1 MSQMNKEQA
10 IYILS
15 NSVELAQKKG
25 TFLLQEA
32 SLLKKA
38 VDFFNKDVK
47 EKPDF
52 GSSETPDIVATNLL
66 LQGVQKA
73 QSHRECPY
81 NLHDA
86 ALLFEV
92 FEFLVKNSGKDVAQ
106 NVNLGSSSKKDS
118 KTKKSAVS
126 ALQAS
131 RVDEESEE
139 SEEDDNEI
147 RPITAKSKGKE
158 RA

>member
-1 MSQMNKEQA
+1 MNKEQA

-15 NSVELAQKKG
+15 NSIELAQKKG

-106 NVNLGSSSKKDS
+106 NVNLGSSSSSKKDS
-118 KTKKSAVS
+118 KSKKSAVS
-126 ALQAS
+126 SLQAS

-139 SEEDDNEI
+139 EEEDDNEI
-147 RPITAKSKGKE
+147 RPITARSKGKE